1 MAAANSIPKLVGP
14 LRSKTSGWF
23 GRCVVASKARRGY
36 EHFLCQKVLF
46 YHVLRY
52 VILALALL
60 IDKKCL
66 EKTISGFDGCPVKV
80 NFVDT
85 FTVIFG
91 RSSII
96 PLEVMPSWHKS
107 SILPKRISKMGS
119 VPEVRVSCYNYRFK
133 LYK

>member
-1 MAAANSIPKLVGP
+1 M
-14 LRSKTSGWF
+14 
-23 GRCVVASKARRGY
+23 
-36 EHFLCQKVLF
+36 F

-85 FTVIFG
+85 FVFALG
-91 RSSII
+91 RSYTI
-96 PLEVMPSWHKS
+96 KA
-107 SILPKRISKMGS
+107 SKKQALMS
-119 VPEVRVSCYNYRFK
+119 TAK
-133 LYK
+133 